1 MGKSRKMSS
10 AEKSWVL
17 YDFANSSYG
26 LIVLTTIMPIYYKS
40 HIAGNLPD
48 ATSTADWGF
57 ANAGAGL
64 IIALLAPVLGAIADV
79 KRQKKLFLFIFLCLG
94 VLFTAGFSFMSPG
107 MRLTT
112 LVFYVA
118 SLVGFAGGNVFYD
131 SLLVDVTTKRRMD
144 WISGSGYAWG
154 YLGGAIPFILCLG
167 LIWWGGRIGMKPEM
181 TRGAFLITAVWWAV
195 FSIPVLK
202 NTRQKYIIRS
212 NEKSVMQA
220 LRNLLETLR
229 KIRCYRNIVIFLL
242 AYFLYIDGVDTI
254 IRMAVPYGQDA
265 GLSPGMMMGT
275 ILGLQLLAF
284 PFALLYG
291 KLAEIFSARKMLYAA
306 ICVYIVIAFF
316 GYLMPDIRSIEHK
329 QTLFFIL
336 AFLIATSQG
345 GIQALSRSYFGKLIP
360 KEQAAEFFG
369 FYNIFGKFAT
379 ILGPLLIALA
389 ARLLGQSKYGM
400 LSLVFLFIAGGILL
414 YFVKDESS
422 CEI

>member
-1 MGKSRKMSS
+1 MSS
-10 AEKSWVL
+10 AEKSWIL

-26 LIVLTTIMPIYYKS
+26 LIVITTIMPIYYKS
-40 HIAGNLPD
+40 HIVGHLPD
-48 ATSTADWGF
+48 TASTADWGF
-57 ANAGAGL
+57 ANAAAGL
-64 IIALLAPVLGAIADV
+64 IIALLAPVLGAVADV
-79 KRQKKLFLFIFLCLG
+79 KRQKKMFLFVFLCLG
-94 VLFTAGFSFMSPG
+94 VLFTASFSFMSEG

-112 LVFYVA
+112 LIFYVF
-118 SLVGFAGGNVFYD
+118 SLIGFAGGNVFYD

-144 WISGSGYAWG
+144 WISGAGYAWG
-154 YLGGAIPFILCLG
+154 YLGGALPFILCIV
-167 LIWWGGRIGMKPEM
+167 LIWWGDQFGLSLAM
-181 TRGAFLITAVWWAV
+181 TRGAFLLTAVWWAV
-195 FSIPVLK
+195 FSIPVLR

-212 NEKSVMQA
+212 KEKSVMQA

-229 KIRCYRNIVIFLL
+229 KIRSYRNIVLFLL

-265 GLSPGMMMGT
+265 GLSPRVMLGT

-291 KLAEIFSARKMLYAA
+291 RLAEIFSARKMLYTA
-306 ICVYIVIAFF
+306 ICVYIVIAFC
-316 GYLMPDIRSIEHK
+316 GYLIPDLRSIEHRGA
-329 QTLFFIL
+329 LFFVL
-336 AFLIATSQG
+336 AFLISTSQG

-389 ARLLGQSKYGM
+389 ARLLGQPKYGI
-400 LSLVFLFIAGGILL
+400 LSLVFLFVAGGILL
-414 YFVKDESS
+414 YFVKDENEEAEKS
-422 CEI
+422 

>member
-1 MGKSRKMSS
+1 MSKARKMSS
-10 AEKSWVL
+10 AEKSWIL

-26 LIVLTTIMPIYYKS
+26 LIVLTTILPIYYKS
-40 HIAGNLPD
+40 HVAANLPD
-48 ATSTADWGF
+48 AVSTADWGF

-64 IIALLAPVLGAIADV
+64 LIALLAPVLGAIADV

-94 VLFTAGFSFMSPG
+94 VLFTAGFSFMSEG

-112 LVFYVA
+112 LVVYAV
-118 SLVGFAGGNVFYD
+118 SLIGFAGGNVFYD
-131 SLLVDVTTKRRMD
+131 SLLVDVTTRRRMD
-144 WISGSGYAWG
+144 WISGAGYAWG
-154 YLGGAIPFILCLG
+154 YLGGAIPFVLCLV
-167 LIWWGGRIGMKPEM
+167 LIWWGGRIGLSLEM
-181 TRGAFLITAVWWAV
+181 TRGAFLLTAVWWAV
-195 FSIPVLK
+195 FSISVLK
-202 NTRQKYIIRS
+202 NTRQKYILVSR
-212 NEKSVMQA
+212 EKSIMQA

-229 KIRCYRNIVIFLL
+229 KIRSYRNVVLFLL

-254 IRMAVPYGQDA
+254 IRMAVPYGKDA
-265 GLSPGMMMGT
+265 GLSPQMMMGT

-291 KLAEIFSARKMLYAA
+291 RLAEIFSARKMLYVA

-316 GYLMPDIRSIEHK
+316 GYLMPDIRSIDLK
-329 QTLFFIL
+329 LALFFIL
-336 AFLIATSQG
+336 AFLVSTSQG

-389 ARLLGQSKYGM
+389 ARLLGQAKYGF
-400 LSLVFLFIAGGILL
+400 LSLVFLFVAGGILF
-414 YFVKDESS
+414 YFVKDENLSR
-422 CEI
+422 